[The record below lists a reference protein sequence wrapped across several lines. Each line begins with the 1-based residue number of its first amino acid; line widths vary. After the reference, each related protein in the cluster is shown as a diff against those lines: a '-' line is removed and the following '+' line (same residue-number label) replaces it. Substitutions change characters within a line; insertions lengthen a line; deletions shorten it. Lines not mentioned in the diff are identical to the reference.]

1 MNPVFASSLFGPIC
15 VTEFKH
21 FQVFI
26 HNPHQRLSNAAAAG
40 RMEATQK
47 SQEIAMLNI
56 NQKVTALAAGKL
68 DPRFVLNTMGYWRGI
83 CKH

>member
-1 MNPVFASSLFGPIC
+1 LNNHKKVYSL
-15 VTEFKH
+15 K
-21 FQVFI
+21 VFI

-56 NQKVTALAAGKL
+56 NQRVTSLAAGKL
-68 DPRFVLNTMGYWRGI
+68 DPR
-83 CKH
+83 